1 MMNDN
6 VKKMYKKYPEL
17 FMLMY
22 LHSEEE
28 TPGMG
33 DSISVIFSK
42 IMSNVGHPDNY
53 WMPEK
58 ADGYTKAEIL
68 ADFATLVE
76 E

>member
-1 MMNDN
+1 MNKN
-6 VKKMYKKYPEL
+6 EKEMYKKYPEL

-28 TPGMG
+28 EPGMG

-42 IMSNVGHPDNY
+42 IMSNVAHPDQY
-53 WMPEK
+53 WMPEE

-68 ADFATLVE
+68 ADFATSVIK
-76 E
+76 

>member
-1 MMNDN
+1 MNKN
-6 VKKMYKKYPEL
+6 EKEMYKKYPEL

-33 DSISVIFSK
+33 DSITVIFSK
-42 IMSNVGHPDNY
+42 IMFNVGHPDNY
-53 WMPEK
+53 WMPEE

-68 ADFATLVE
+68 DDFATLVIE
-76 E
+76 